1 MLMLAYIKLFILS
14 QVQDWFIFIPHP
26 SGMKPIMSPA
36 EYGFGGAEDKMLT
49 TEDGETIHYW
59 IKKPADKDKPYIV
72 FFHGNAGHFG
82 DLKSMMIKNND
93 RGYRLKLL
101 HDFADN
107 GYGFIAVSLRG
118 YGKSTGKPSEHGFAK
133 DVSAVSELI
142 KKQNYKTIILGES
155 LGAFSA
161 LTLLGK
167 LENTDHDPAGIAL
180 IAPFSTMKE
189 KVFEIYPEFR
199 KLDVS
204 NRLKYKFDNQK
215 LISESRYK
223 GTILLLH
230 PSKDNT
236 SGPYHSK
243 ILLEEG
249 KKNGLDIK
257 LTMLENA
264 DHVTWDPHLVSKLIF
279 DEFK

>member
-1 MLMLAYIKLFILS
+1 MLAYIKLFILS

-26 SGMKPIMSPA
+26 SGMKPIMSPV
-36 EYGFGGAEDKMLT
+36 EYGFEGAEDKMLT

-59 IKKPADKDKPYIV
+59 IKSPADQNKPYIV

-118 YGKSTGKPSEHGFAK
+118 YGKSSGKPSENGFVK

-167 LENTDHDPAGIAL
+167 LENTVSDPAGVVL

-215 LISESRYK
+215 LISESEYK
-223 GTILLLH
+223 GKILLLH